1 MPHDENAAFEKLL
14 DVVEKYVEA
23 WNKAYNKIETLSKSV
38 DSLVQEVK
46 DLNNIIRQKPCINDT
61 VQHAQ
66 LETKIL
72 AQYDYIK
79 EKIESLT
86 KKISDYANDKD
97 LKVTTEKQT
106 NYWIKLTTGIIVLIG
121 TIIGILLAILK
132 K

>member
-72 AQYDYIK
+72 AQYDLIK
-79 EKIESLT
+79 TTLESLT
-86 KKISDYANDKD
+86 KKIADYADDKD